1 MHHRTTPLNEESP
14 NRNATAGS
22 IVLALV
28 ATIFSFAAPTANGGV
43 DPLPNA
49 GKSTGPTSLTYNRDI
64 APIVY
69 KQCSGCHRP
78 GQAAPFQLITYADAK
93 KHASEIA
100 KVTASGYMPPWLPE
114 PGYGKF
120 KNERHLSPEELGAI
134 QRWIAAGA
142 IEGKPGDL
150 PTKPTWND
158 DWQLGKPDLVVEVP
172 AYTLPA
178 EGKDIYRNLVA
189 AIPITERQF
198 VKAVEFQTDNRKVV
212 HHAFI
217 EIDQTRHSR
226 QRAEKEQ
233 PPGFD
238 GMEGPESM
246 VMPGG
251 QLLGWQPGK
260 VPSENPDGLA
270 WILNPK
276 TDLILQ
282 LHMNP
287 SGKPEA
293 VKARAGFHF
302 SSTPPTN
309 STFRLHLTAL
319 ELDIP
324 SGVSN
329 YLAEQ
334 SYTLPVD
341 ASAVRVGA
349 HAHYLARDIHGFATL
364 PDGRREELIW
374 IKNWDFKWQGDY
386 GYVAPVALPKGS
398 KVTMQITYDNT
409 TNNVRNPNHPPKR
422 VQFGMQS
429 TDEMGELYFQILPGN
444 AQDYMVLV
452 QDYSRYFFGVTMNFY
467 GNRIRLNPND
477 SEAHK
482 RFGRGLG
489 YQGKTQE
496 GIAELLEALRLNP
509 KDGEIHY
516 DLGSIYIRLGNTAE
530 AYREFRAVAEADP
543 GDGEAQGSLGITA
556 AQMGKLEESKKSFEA
571 AVRINPEDALA
582 KSYLEKVNAAIL
594 QRDGK

>member
-1 MHHRTTPLNEESP
+1 MNWDSTNYSTLKQNRAIGLITSTLFTVLFAFAVQPVGAVDSDAISGTPARLG
-14 NRNATAGS
+14 T
-22 IVLALV
+22 
-28 ATIFSFAAPTANGGV
+28 PTY
-43 DPLPNA
+43 
-49 GKSTGPTSLTYNRDI
+49 SRDV
-64 APIVY
+64 APIIFR
-69 KQCSGCHRP
+69 QCTGCHRP
-78 GQAAPFQLITYADAK
+78 GEAAPFTLITFAEVA
-93 KHASEIA
+93 KHAADIA
-100 KVTASGYMPPWLPE
+100 TVTASGYMPPWLPE
-114 PGYGKF
+114 RGYGRF
-120 KNERHLSPEELGAI
+120 QNERHLSAAELGTL
-134 QRWIAAGA
+134 QRWVAAGTP
-142 IEGKPGDL
+142 EGNPADL
-150 PTKPTWND
+150 PPKPTWND
-158 DWQLGKPDLVVEVP
+158 NWQLGTPDLVVEVP
-172 AYTLPA
+172 TYTLPA

-226 QRAEKEQ
+226 QRAEREQ
-233 PPGFD
+233 PPGFN

-246 VMPGG
+246 IMPGG

-260 VPSENPDGLA
+260 VPSANPDGLA
-270 WILNPK
+270 WVLNPK

-287 SGKPEA
+287 SGKPEV

-302 SSTPPTN
+302 TPTPPTN

-324 SGVSN
+324 PGISN

-374 IKNWDFKWQGDY
+374 IRNWDFKWQGDY
-386 GYVAPVALPKGS
+386 GYVTPVALPKGS
-398 KVTMQITYDNT
+398 RVTMQITYDNT
-409 TNNVRNPNHPPKR
+409 TNNVRNPNHPPQR
-422 VQFGMQS
+422 VRFGMQS
-429 TDEMGELYFQILPGN
+429 TDEMGELYFQILPGSS
-444 AQDYMVLV
+444 QDYMALI
-452 QDYSRYFFGVTMNFY
+452 QDYSRYFFGVTLDFY
-467 GNRIRLNPND
+467 RNRIRLNPND

-482 RFGRGLG
+482 RYGRGLG

-496 GIAELLEALRLNP
+496 GITELMEALRLNP

-516 DLGSIYIRLGNTAE
+516 DLGSIYIRLGNTLD
-530 AYREFRAVAEADP
+530 AYREFRAVVDADP

-556 AQMGKLEESKKSFEA
+556 AQMGKLEDSRTSFEA
-571 AVRINPEDALA
+571 ALRINPDDPLA

-594 QRDGK
+594 QRGGK